1 MAGIVIEYTAVFV
14 HFGREE
20 PGTAG
25 LFLIK
30 GEPQHLRLLSFCFV
44 FRSGILRRLYCKCL
58 SVCIKIL
65 VEKVFAPDGRRTPV
79 YLWPPSAS
87 PIS

>member
-1 MAGIVIEYTAVFV
+1 MHLAGIVIEYTAVFV

-30 GEPQHLRLLSFCFV
+30 GAAASAAPFLLLRFPLRYFAEI
-44 FRSGILRRLYCKCL
+44 IL
-58 SVCIKIL
+58 
-65 VEKVFAPDGRRTPV
+65 
-79 YLWPPSAS
+79 
-87 PIS
+87 